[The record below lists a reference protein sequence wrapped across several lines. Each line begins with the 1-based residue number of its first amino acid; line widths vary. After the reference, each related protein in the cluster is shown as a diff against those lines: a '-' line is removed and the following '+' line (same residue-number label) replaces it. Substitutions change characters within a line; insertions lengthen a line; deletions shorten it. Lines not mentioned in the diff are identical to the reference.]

1 MKTFFQKDGVTQLG
15 KVNFRVSGWPR
26 FLRGSAFFLSE
37 TIRLSRFGSLD
48 VG

>member
-1 MKTFFQKDGVTQLG
+1 MFLVGHGFYVTL
-15 KVNFRVSGWPR
+15 
-26 FLRGSAFFLSE
+26 LFLSE